1 MPDAR
6 LLAPVALAAAL
17 AACGGAQQ
25 QGTLSYSESARR
37 DYERA
42 LAAFE
47 DDDCLT
53 ATPLLQNVR
62 SQYPYSR
69 YAALAELRLADCELS
84 QQHFTEAIRGYRA
97 FIRQRPAH
105 PEIDT
110 ANYSI
115 ARAYYQQI
123 PQDFFLSPPPEE
135 RDQAA
140 TRSAL
145 RVVRRFLADYPE
157 SEHVEDAQRI
167 ERQVVDLL
175 ARHELYVAN
184 YYLARDQPTATI
196 SRIQVLL
203 DQYDTSRIV
212 PEALLLMGRTYLHM
226 REERNARLAFG
237 ELVDRFPESGVAV
250 QARGYLRAMGVDDDE
265 PIVDE
270 GEAPSETPAPRGG
283 PFRGPGAVQPGTDI
297 DDVDGTQ
304 LDTSTD
310 TGRTTHDA
318 EDAAEAGIDVREGE
332 IDAGD
337 LGEGDTPREVLEE
350 QERERREEAS
360 RELDE
365 EIDRDVERRVPP
377 RSGAG
382 TPGQPPPPPPQ

>member
-6 LLAPVALAAAL
+6 LLAPVALVVAL
-17 AACGGAQQ
+17 AACGGGQQ

-53 ATPLLQNVR
+53 AAPLLQNVR

-84 QQHFTEAIRGYRA
+84 QQHYTEAIRGYRA

-115 ARAYYQQI
+115 ARAYFQQI

-157 SEHVEDAQRI
+157 SEHVEEAQRI

-184 YYLARDQPTATI
+184 YYLARDQPAATI
-196 SRIQVLL
+196 ARVQVVL
-203 DQYDTSRIV
+203 DQYDTSRMV

-226 REERNARLAFG
+226 REPRNARLAFG
-237 ELVDRFPESGVAV
+237 ELVDRFPRSGVAV
-250 QARGYLRAMGVDDDE
+250 QARGYLRAMGVDEEE
-265 PIVDE
+265 PIVDD
-270 GEAPSETPAPRGG
+270 GEAPGETPAPRRRG
-283 PFRGPGAVQPGTDI
+283 GPGAIQPGTDI
-297 DDVDGTQ
+297 DDVDGSE
-304 LDTSTD
+304 LDTTSG
-310 TGRTTHDA
+310 TGRLSHDA

-332 IDAGD
+332 IDAAD
-337 LGEGDTPREVLEE
+337 LSEGDTPRAVREE

-360 RELDE
+360 RALDE
-365 EIDRDVERRVPP
+365 EIDRDVERRTPP
-377 RSGAG
+377 RSGGGA
-382 TPGQPPPPPPQ
+382 PGQPPPPPPQ

>member
-1 MPDAR
+1 MLDAR
-6 LLAPVALAAAL
+6 LLAPVALATAL

-25 QGTLSYSESARR
+25 QGALSYSETARR

-115 ARAYYQQI
+115 ARAYFQQI

-145 RVVRRFLADYPE
+145 RVVRRFLVDYPE
-157 SEHVEDAQRI
+157 SEHVADAERI

-226 REERNARLAFG
+226 REQRNARLAFG
-237 ELVDRFPESGVAV
+237 ELVDRFPQSGVAV
-250 QARGYLRAMGVDDDE
+250 QARSYLRAMGVDEGE

-270 GEAPSETPAPRGG
+270 GEEAAETPAPRRRGG
-283 PFRGPGAVQPGTDI
+283 GPGAIQPGTDI
-297 DDVDGTQ
+297 DDVDGSQ
-304 LDTSTD
+304 LDTTTG
-310 TGRTTHDA
+310 TGREAQTD
-318 EDAAEAGIDVREGE
+318 EEAAEAGIDVRDGE

-337 LGEGDTPREVLEE
+337 LGEGDTARAIQEE
-350 QERERREEAS
+350 EERERREEAS

-365 EIDRDVERRVPP
+365 EIDRDIERRTPP
-377 RSGAG
+377 RSGSGA
-382 TPGQPPPPPPQ
+382 PGQPPPPPPQ